1 MCSLAKLNNGVSVA
15 SIKKDHIDNIIE
27 NASECSDIDK
37 IILFGSS
44 ASTKC
49 DEGSDIDI
57 AVFSQKPRMKFMSSK
72 SFRMFI
78 DKVYGFDE
86 NQSYD
91 ILYFKTGQ
99 QYKDAIYGE
108 VMKGSVIYG
117 S

>member
-1 MCSLAKLNNGVSVA
+1 MCSLAKLSNGVSVA

-27 NASECSDIDK
+27 QARECSDIDK

-44 ASTKC
+44 TGTKC
-49 DEGSDIDI
+49 DDGSDIDI
-57 AVFSQKPRMKFMSSK
+57 AVFSQKPRI
-72 SFRMFI
+72 I
-78 DKVYGFDE
+78 DKVYSFDE

-91 ILYFKTGQ
+91 VIYFKTGQ

>member
-1 MCSLAKLNNGVSVA
+1 MCSLVKLSNGVSVA

-27 NASECSDIDK
+27 HARECSDIDK

-44 ASTKC
+44 AGTKC
-49 DEGSDIDI
+49 DDGSDIDI

-72 SFRMFI
+72 SFRLFI

-91 ILYFKTGQ
+91 VIYFKTGQ
-99 QYKDAIYGE
+99 QYKDAIFDE